1 MQRTLEIGTNRKD
14 GGYIII
20 SKEADWKMVDKSKH
34 LCNIYLGSVDRV
46 CIERGYSRDEM
57 QTRKSASV
65 ATTRGKLR
73 KLIGEL

>member
-46 CIERGYSRDEM
+46 CIERGY
-57 QTRKSASV
+57 
-65 ATTRGKLR
+65 
-73 KLIGEL
+73 